1 MALIKLIS
9 NNIDSVN
16 QDVSLQEIL
25 NLMIKNKT
33 KHFVLLDDKKPIGII
48 TERDILVL
56 YTKHIDLSLK
66 AINYAKKCLITS
78 KSNRK
83 IDYILGLMLNHRIRR
98 VLIVDFSGNY
108 LGTILQEKLIY
119 KFEQDIF
126 KTHTKAK
133 DLIRADLKAIFV
145 QKNATIQTTINL
157 MSDNHLSSI
166 LIFDNNKPI
175 GILTES
181 DIINLAQKHI
191 DTTLNIQE
199 VMHRNIIC
207 FNTEDLLFYVVDKMR
222 KEDIRRAV
230 IFDKIKND
238 YFIITSKDILNNI
251 KGNYNLFL
259 ESKLRDIKSTFNS
272 LNEAVIELF
281 DNEEEQV
288 IYWFNQKAKKLFN
301 LSIDDN
307 ITTII
312 PKQKWNMIYK
322 KILADDYNEN
332 EIIEINDDVFQLT
345 VINTVL
351 LDSSIIKLLFTN
363 ITEISNTNTQ
373 IENKF
378 RFLYEQVPY
387 PYQSLNEKGIITN
400 VNKKWT
406 EITGY
411 TKDEAIGK
419 RFITFTDEKNERL
432 KILFKDF
439 LNNKKVEN
447 ERIKIKKKNGE
458 IILVEFN
465 GNISNINGEL
475 KTHCM
480 FKDITREEK
489 IQKKLKLSDI
499 VFENTTEGILI
510 TNEKNEI
517 ISVNN
522 AFTKI
527 TGYEKKDILYKNP
540 NFLSSNKHHKEFY
553 QNLWEELISTGQFKG
568 EIWNRKKS
576 GEIYPEWLNISIVK
590 DSAGNILNYV
600 AIFSDI
606 TKIKKSNEKIEYL
619 AHHDPLTNLPN
630 RLLLK
635 ARLDQ
640 SITHANTTQE
650 MIAVFFIDI
659 DNFKVINDTYGHSI
673 GDKIINLVATR
684 LQRNLRENDTISRIG
699 GDEFIIVIEN
709 IDNIKNIEKIASKL
723 LADFKD
729 PVKLQ
734 EYLFDVTISIGISL
748 FPNNSLTTENL
759 IKHADTAM
767 YSAKN
772 AGRNQFQ
779 FYKDEMTSEIFEK
792 ILMKKEISD
801 ALENGDF
808 EVYYQPQINIKENK
822 IVGLE
827 ALVRWNYRNTRL
839 VFPDEFISHA
849 EETKLIIP
857 LGEFVLKS
865 ACLFLKK
872 LQDLNLMP
880 EGIIAVNI
888 SSIQIKNC
896 DILKVISKN
905 LNESGLDAKYLEI
918 ELTESYI
925 MENIQKSLPTLHKL
939 KDLGIKLAID
949 DFGTGYSS
957 LSYLKK
963 FPIDKLKIDKSFIN
977 ELPNNPKDVAI
988 TRTIIALA
996 KGLEMKTI
1004 AEGVEL
1010 QKQKD
1015 FLEQEDCDEI
1025 QGWLYSKALR
1035 ANDFIEFVKN
1045 FK

>member
-1 MALIKLIS
+1 MALQKLIS
-9 NNIDSVN
+9 NVIDSIEHN
-16 QDVSLQEIL
+16 ITLQEVL
-25 NLMIKNKT
+25 DSMINNKT
-33 KHFVLLDDKKPIGII
+33 KHFVLLDNKKPVGII
-48 TERDILVL
+48 TERDILFL
-56 YTKHIDLSLK
+56 YTKHIDLNLK
-66 AINYAKKCLITS
+66 AIDFAKKCLITS

-83 IDYILGLMLNHRIRR
+83 VNYILGLMLNHKIRR
-98 VLIVDFSGNY
+98 VVIVDLEGNY

-119 KFEQDIF
+119 EFEQDIF

-133 DLIRADLKAIFV
+133 DLIRVNLKAFFV
-145 QKNATIQTTINL
+145 QKEANIQTAIDL
-157 MSDNHLSSI
+157 MSEKYIGSI

-191 DTTLNIQE
+191 DPSLNIQE
-199 VMHRNIIC
+199 FMHKNLVC
-207 FNTEDLLFYVVDKMR
+207 FDTEDLLYDVVNKMR
-222 KEDIRRAV
+222 KENIRRAV
-230 IFDKIKND
+230 IYDRIKKD

-259 ESKLRDIKSTFNS
+259 ESKLRDVKSTFNS

-281 DNEEEQV
+281 DNEEEQL
-288 IYWFNQKAKKLFN
+288 IYWFNNKAKKLFDIQ
-301 LSIDDN
+301 IDKN
-307 ITTII
+307 ITSVI
-312 PKQKWNMIYK
+312 PEQRWNSIYK
-322 KILADDYNEN
+322 KILANDFQEN
-332 EIIEINDDVFQLT
+332 EILEINDNVFQLT
-345 VINTVL
+345 VMNTVL

-363 ITEISNTNTQ
+363 ISEIAHTNKQ

-378 RFLYEQVPY
+378 KLLYENVPY
-387 PYQSLNEKGIITN
+387 PYQSLDDKGLLIN
-400 VNKKWT
+400 VNKKWCDV
-406 EITGY
+406 TGY
-411 TKDEAIGK
+411 SKDEAIGQK
-419 RFITFTDEKNERL
+419 FSIFTDESYERL
-432 KILFKDF
+432 KALFKIF
-439 LNNKKVEN
+439 LENKKVEN
-447 ERIKIKKKNGE
+447 EKIKIKKKNGE
-458 IILVEFN
+458 IILASFT
-465 GNISNINGEL
+465 GNFSNINGEL
-475 KTHCM
+475 KTHCI
-480 FKDITREEK
+480 FKDITAQEK
-489 IQKKLKLSDI
+489 IEKKLKLSDI
-499 VFENTTEGILI
+499 VFENTNEGILI
-510 TNEKNEI
+510 TNNKNNI
-517 ISVNN
+517 ISINS

-527 TGYEKKDILYKNP
+527 TGYEEADIINKNP
-540 NFLSSNKHHKEFY
+540 KVLKSGKHDKEFY
-553 QNLWEELISTGQFKG
+553 EKLWSDLLTTGQFKG
-568 EIWNRKKS
+568 EVWNRKKN

-590 DSAGNILNYV
+590 DSSGNILNYV

-606 TKIKKSNEKIEYL
+606 TKIKKSNERIEYL

-640 SITHANTTQE
+640 SITRASISKE
-650 MIAVFFIDI
+650 ILALFFIDI

-673 GDKIINLVATR
+673 GDKIINLVASR
-684 LQRNLRENDTISRIG
+684 LQKNLRAEDTISRIG
-699 GDEFIIVIEN
+699 GDEFVIVIEN
-709 IDNIKNIEKIASKL
+709 IDQERSVEKIANKIL
-723 LADFKD
+723 DDFKE
-729 PVKLQ
+729 PIKLQ

-748 FPNNSLTTENL
+748 FPNNSLDAENL

-779 FYKDEMTSEIFEK
+779 FYKNEMTSEIFEK
-792 ILMKKEISD
+792 IIMKKEISD

-808 EVYYQPQINIKENK
+808 EVFYQPQINIKENK

-827 ALVRWNYRNTRL
+827 ALVRWNYRNSRL
-839 VFPDEFISHA
+839 ILPKEFISYA
-849 EETKLIIP
+849 EETKLILP

-865 ACLFLKK
+865 ACSFIKK
-872 LQDLNLMP
+872 LQNMNLAQDAIM
-880 EGIIAVNI
+880 AVNI
-888 SSIQIKNC
+888 SGIQIKNS
-896 DILKVISKN
+896 DIFNLIVTSLKNSD
-905 LNESGLDAKYLEI
+905 LEAKYLEV

-925 MENIQKSLPTLHKL
+925 MENTEQSLLTLHKL

-963 FPIDKLKIDKSFIN
+963 FPIDKLKIDKSFVD

-988 TRTIIALA
+988 ARTIIALA

-1015 FLEQEDCDEI
+1015 FLEQEECDEI
-1025 QGWLYSKALR
+1025 QGWLYGKALR
-1035 ANDFIEFVKN
+1035 ENDFIEFAKN